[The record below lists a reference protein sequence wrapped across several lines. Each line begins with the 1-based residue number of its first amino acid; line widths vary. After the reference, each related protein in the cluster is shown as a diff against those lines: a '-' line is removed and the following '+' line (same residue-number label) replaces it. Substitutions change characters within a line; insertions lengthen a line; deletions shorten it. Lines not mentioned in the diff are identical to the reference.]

1 MYTGFYSAASG
12 LIANSRAVDVVA
24 NNLANADTAG
34 YKKDFLITTS
44 FGEHMLVQNGTAL
57 GAVNFGVRPDITH
70 TSFEQGGETVTGC
83 TLDLLIRGE
92 GFFTILLPDGT
103 TRLTRNGQFELNENG
118 FLTDGRGNM
127 VVCANG
133 PVMIGDADF
142 TVDHEGRIFR
152 GGVYLDTL
160 SITCPADYGSL
171 SKADEGYYVNTGG
184 AAGEFN
190 FSVVQGSLE
199 RPNTNMAEE
208 MTEII
213 GLSRHFQSC
222 ANVIKIF
229 DEIMEKAA
237 NQVGKV

>member
-1 MYTGFYSAASG
+1 MRQRAGDDWGRGFYRG
-12 LIANSRAVDVVA
+12 
-24 NNLANADTAG
+24 
-34 YKKDFLITTS
+34 
-44 FGEHMLVQNGTAL
+44 
-57 GAVNFGVRPDITH
+57 PD
-70 TSFEQGGETVTGC
+70 
-83 TLDLLIRGE
+83 
-92 GFFTILLPDGT
+92 
-103 TRLTRNGQFELNENG
+103 
-118 FLTDGRGNM
+118 
-127 VVCANG
+127 
-133 PVMIGDADF
+133 
-142 TVDHEGRIFR
+142 GRIFR
-152 GGVYLDTL
+152 AVYLDTL
-160 SITCPADYGSL
+160 LITCPADYGSL
-171 SKADEGYYVNTGG
+171 SKADEGYYVNTAG